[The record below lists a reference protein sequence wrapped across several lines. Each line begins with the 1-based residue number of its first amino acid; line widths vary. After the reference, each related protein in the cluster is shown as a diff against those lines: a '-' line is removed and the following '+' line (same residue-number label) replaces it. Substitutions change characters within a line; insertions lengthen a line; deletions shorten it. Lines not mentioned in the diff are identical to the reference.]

1 LAKKN
6 KLPKSIYFFG
16 LAGAILIAM
25 FFTLSQ
31 NGHSYESTYELG
43 VPDLL
48 SVTSN
53 QEITQIKCFLKQS
66 TKVYDVNNNQVGD
79 LLQSRFSPT
88 MNPTLE
94 FYSPDNTERGNA
106 LAGFNIEPKIRCL
119 NMSLDEN
126 DQRKDQFEIAPST
139 LTLRYYATDNQ
150 GNWKLLESKTQKT
163 GAFGSDKTSGNYVQL
178 QYGSESKLGMFSIP
192 IAPLEK
198 KLPEGNYPSTQKFTI
213 EGDIKINWQGYR
225 NQQYTLEVEQD
236 DIKTVSQ
243 VQVISNGGDPPNQA
257 EQIKTCVSIE
267 GGDYRNYNGQV
278 ACVCKDGYNQ
288 IQQNGKS
295 INTDIIP
302 INSDMVC
309 KEKEI
314 RETEYCIT
322 ESYAGQREIMSNN
335 SNECKVE
342 KQSCDGDWLVF
353 SGNME
358 SIGLKT
364 GDKLYYCEYTSPPP
378 PCNPPKEI
386 VNGECV
392 IPPEPPTECDDWLT
406 CSIDE
411 IKDCAEKDNATDL
424 ALCLIKVEAFYL
436 TGVGILAI
444 GIAGKIFN
452 RRSSGYY
459 GV

>member
-1 LAKKN
+1 
-6 KLPKSIYFFG
+6 
-16 LAGAILIAM
+16 M

-53 QEITQIKCFLKQS
+53 QELTQIKCFLKQS

-243 VQVISNGGDPPNQA
+243 VQVISGGSGGGDPPSQA

-314 RETEYCIT
+314 RETEYCLT
-322 ESYAGQREIMSNN
+322 EPYAGSNKIMSNN
-335 SNECKVE
+335 SNECKAE

-364 GDKLYYCEYTSPPP
+364 GDKLYYCEYTEPPP

-406 CSIDE
+406 CSIEE
-411 IKDCAEKDNATDL
+411 IKDCAEKDSVTDL